1 MTRRIGVFAVIAAVV
16 SIALFVANKMTKGLV
31 WAFLTQRADLIFTG
45 AIAVGCGY
53 VIVRALIDLALQMR
67 AKHRPGGHHEARQV
81 ERARIAFA
89 VTGGIVGLV
98 GVWVYWRAVLNAT
111 KATISFA
118 RHGTDYEL
126 LSPKMLGLA
135 LLAPF
140 FFWMI
145 GRSLADLP
153 LPQRILS
160 VVLRIGFVVL
170 LALGLSRLARTAT
183 TQKVATVYLV
193 DVSESV
199 PDAAIEDA
207 RIEIAKGLKE
217 KPDDAIVRVI
227 TYAKRPRVVAIADDA
242 KEAPKLERH
251 DLPPPNAAAG
261 ATKPDATKPRTGLG
275 AATDIASA
283 MQLAYG
289 LYPSGYLRRAVIFSD
304 GVQTDGDIL
313 AEANRAREFGVKVF
327 TVPYHRPVP
336 GEVALRD
343 LRLPEKV
350 RVGEPFNLH
359 ANIFSSRP
367 QKVRATLK
375 QGEAINGLDGIRD
388 IDLKP
393 GDNDVTFKS
402 VVRVA
407 GEVTYALDLSDIP
420 EDRFKENN
428 RFAVSVAVPGRPS
441 VLYAEGNTARASYLA
456 SALSAQEFDVDV
468 RAPREIPSSI
478 RELERYDF
486 VILSDTPA
494 ESVSLTQQDAIES
507 YVRDLG
513 GGFLFAGGE
522 AGFGLGGWY
531 HTTIERI
538 LPVRMDSEKKRDEPQ
553 VAMVLVLDR
562 SGSMSGL
569 PIEMA
574 KAAAKATA
582 DTLSSDDLIEVVAF
596 DSSPTRVVRMTA
608 AKHRARIQN
617 DIARIQAGGG
627 TEIFSALDS
636 AYQSLTSTRARR
648 KHVILLTDGQ
658 ASHNGIRDL
667 VQAMAA
673 EGITVTSVGLGS
685 GIDEALLR
693 MISDLG
699 GGRLYKVM
707 DPQQLPR
714 VFTRETEM
722 VSRNAA
728 VEEYFQPKVVGPAD
742 FLRGVD
748 MAQAPFLHGYVATKM
763 KPPPA
768 QEILQSEVAEP
779 ILARWHV
786 GLGWSLAWTSDVK
799 NLWAVEWL
807 RWPGYGQFWGQL
819 VREHMRQ
826 KKRQQYDMACSIDPA
841 TGHVKASIDAIGG
854 DDRFQNGLDA
864 KLTVTGP
871 QPNGEVKKIPMRQT
885 APGRYESDFPLER
898 FGSFLLHASLEKGVE
913 DGKGGQKSVQV
924 AESFGHVTN
933 PYPREY
939 LALAPDVVTLSRT
952 ALVTGGRMDPAAKDV
967 FDPAGESIKYHQD
980 LWSRFIGAALALYL
994 IDLFIRRVRLFDRKK
1009 TAKASFPRNT
1019 ASA

>member
-1 MTRRIGVFAVIAAVV
+1 MSKARMIWGAVMAALVAGGWFVGRRLLNWLTPELYVTFLV
-16 SIALFVANKMTKGLV
+16 ALGC
-31 WAFLTQRADLIFTG
+31 AFLAARSLVEMG
-45 AIAVGCGY
+45 AS
-53 VIVRALIDLALQMR
+53 L
-67 AKHRPGGHHEARQV
+67 
-81 ERARIAFA
+81 RARREIDRSRVFFGVAA
-89 VTGGIVGLV
+89 GVVGLV
-98 GVWVYWRAVLNAT
+98 GVWFYWKGVLHPGAAT
-111 KATISFA
+111 LAWKKD
-118 RHGTDYEL
+118 GTDYEL
-126 LSPKMLGLA
+126 LAPKMLGLA

-140 FFWMI
+140 FLWMI

-153 LPQRILS
+153 WPQRILS
-160 VVLRIGFVVL
+160 AFLRIAFVAL

-183 TQKVATVYLV
+183 TQKVCTVYLV

-207 RIEIAKGLKE
+207 RAEIKKGLDA
-217 KPDDAIVRVI
+217 KPSDALVRVI
-227 TYAKRPRVVAIADDA
+227 TFAKRPRVVPIADDA
-242 KEAPKLERH
+242 KESPALERH
-251 DLPPPNAAAG
+251 DVDAAAAAADPKG
-261 ATKPDATKPRTGLG
+261 AKRTGLG
-275 AATDIASA
+275 AATDLASA

-289 LYPSGYLRRAVIFSD
+289 QYPSGYLRRAVILTD

-313 AEANRAREFGVKVF
+313 AEANRAREFGVKIF
-327 TVPYHRPVP
+327 TIPYHRPVP

-343 LRLPEKV
+343 LRVPEKV

-375 QGEAINGLDGIRD
+375 QGEAINGLDGIRTL
-388 IDLKP
+388 DLKP

-428 RFAVSVAVPGRPS
+428 RFAVSVAVPGRPT
-441 VLYAEGNTARASYLA
+441 VLYAEGNAARASYLA
-456 SALSAQEFDVDV
+456 SALSAQEFDVDI
-468 RAPREIPSSI
+468 RSPREIPSSI

-486 VILSDTPA
+486 VILSDAPA
-494 ESVSLTQQDAIES
+494 EAVSLTQQDALES

-522 AGFGLGGWY
+522 AGFGLGGWS

-538 LPVRMDSEKKRDEPQ
+538 LPVRMDAEKRRDEPQ

-582 DTLSSDDLIEVVAF
+582 DTLASDDLIEVIAF
-596 DSSPTRVVRMTA
+596 DSAPTRVVRMTP
-608 AKHRARIQN
+608 AKHRARIQS
-617 DIARIQAGGG
+617 DISRIQAGGG
-627 TEIFSALDS
+627 TEIFSALDA
-636 AYQSLTSTRARR
+636 AYQTLTVTRARR

-658 ASHNGIRDL
+658 APHNGIRDL

-673 EGITVTSVGLGS
+673 EGITASAVGLGS
-685 GIDEALLR
+685 GIDEQLLR
-693 MISDLG
+693 LISDGG
-699 GGRLYKVM
+699 GGRLYKVA
-707 DPQQLPR
+707 DPQSLPR

-728 VEEYFQPKVVGPAD
+728 VEEYFQPKVVSPAD
-742 FLRGVD
+742 FLRGID
-748 MAQAPFLHGYVATKM
+748 MRSAPFLHGYVATKM

-826 KKRQQYDMACSIDPA
+826 KRRQQYDMRAEIDAA

-864 KLTVTGP
+864 KLTVQGP
-871 QPNGEVKKIPMRQT
+871 QPNGETRKIAMRQT

-898 FGSFLLHASLEKGVE
+898 FGSFLLHASLEKSVD

-939 LALAPDVVTLSRT
+939 LALAPDLVTLSRT
-952 ALVTGGRMDPAAKDV
+952 AMITGGRMDPEAKAV
-967 FDPAGESIKYHQD
+967 FDPAGETVRYHQD
-980 LWSRFIGAALALYL
+980 LWSRFIGAALAVYL
-994 IDLFIRRVRLFDRKK
+994 LDLLIRRVRIFDRKK
-1009 TAKASFPRNT
+1009 TAKPTLPVRPARV
-1019 ASA
+1019 

>member
-1 MTRRIGVFAVIAAVV
+1 MTPRRLITIGGILAILAAAFFIVNWRMKGYLVFYVSSIIDLILTGAVAAGC
-16 SIALFVANKMTKGLV
+16 LFVIG
-31 WAFLTQRADLIFTG
+31 RAVFELI
-45 AIAVGCGY
+45 A
-53 VIVRALIDLALQMR
+53 QMR
-67 AKHRPGGHHEARQV
+67 QRKPV
-81 ERARIAFA
+81 ERARIGFA
-89 VTGGIVGLV
+89 IVGGLLGLV
-98 GVWVYWRAVLNAT
+98 GVYLYWRGVLRAEQST
-111 KATISFA
+111 LAWKKD
-118 RHGTDYEL
+118 GTDYEL

-140 FFWMI
+140 FLWMI

-160 VVLRIGFVVL
+160 VALRIVFVAL
-170 LALGLSRLARTAT
+170 LALGLSRLARTAST
-183 TQKVATVYLV
+183 SKICTVYLV

-199 PDAAIEDA
+199 PDAALEDA
-207 RIEIAKGLKE
+207 RAEITKGLKE
-217 KPDDAIVRVI
+217 KPKDALVRVI
-227 TYAKRPRVVAIADDA
+227 TFAKRPRLVPLADDA
-242 KEAPKLERH
+242 TEAPKIERH
-251 DLPPPNAAAG
+251 DLPPSKDGVPVKG
-261 ATKPDATKPRTGLG
+261 RTGLG

-289 LYPSGYLRRAVIFSD
+289 QYPAGYLRRAVVFSD

-313 AEANRAREFGVKVF
+313 AEANRAKEFGVKIF

-343 LRLPEKV
+343 LRVPDKV

-375 QGEAINGLDGIRD
+375 QGEAINGLDGVRD
-388 IDLKP
+388 IELKP
-393 GDNDVTFKS
+393 GDNDITFKS

-420 EDRFKENN
+420 EDRFRENN

-468 RAPREIPSSI
+468 RGPREIPSSI

-486 VILSDTPA
+486 VILSDAPA
-494 ESVSLTQQDAIES
+494 EAVSLTQQDAIES

-522 AGFGLGGWY
+522 SGYGLGGWY

-553 VAMVLVLDR
+553 VAMVLVIDR

-569 PIEMA
+569 PMEMA

-582 DTLSSDDLIEVVAF
+582 DTLSSDDLLEVIAF
-596 DSSPTRVVRMTA
+596 DSAPTRVVRMTA

-627 TEIFSALDS
+627 TEIFSALDA
-636 AYQSLTSTRARR
+636 AYQSLTTTRARR

-658 ASHNGIRDL
+658 APHNGIRDL

-673 EGITVTSVGLGS
+673 EGMTVTSVGLGS
-685 GIDEALLR
+685 GIDETLLR

-728 VEEYFQPKVVGPAD
+728 VEEYFQPKVVSPAD

-748 MAQAPFLHGYVATKM
+748 MSSAPFLHGYVATKM

-768 QEILQSEVAEP
+768 QEVLQSEVAEP

-826 KKRQQYDMACSIDPA
+826 KKRQQYDMRAEIDTA

-864 KLTVTGP
+864 KLVVTGP
-871 QPNGEVKKIPMRQT
+871 QPNGETRKVPMRQT

-898 FGSFLLHASLEKGVE
+898 FGSFLLHASLEKQVD
-913 DGKGGQKSVQV
+913 DGKGGVKNAQV

-939 LALAPDVVTLSRT
+939 LALAPDTVTLSRT
-952 ALVTGGRMDPAAKDV
+952 ANVTGGRMDPKPNEI
-967 FDPAGESIKYHQD
+967 FDPAGESIRYHQD
-980 LWSRFIGAALALYL
+980 LWSRFIGAALAVYL
-994 IDLFIRRVRLFDRKK
+994 LDLLIRRVRIFDRKK
-1009 TAKASFPRNT
+1009 TAKPSIGRTPAR
-1019 ASA
+1019 A

>member
-1 MTRRIGVFAVIAAVV
+1 MTAAELKKPAGYA
-16 SIALFVANKMTKGLV
+16 ALV
-31 WAFLTQRADLIFTG
+31 
-45 AIAVGCGY
+45 AIAYAGWLLARRFLGMTPEGYATALVAFGCVSLVVKTLVELVAALRGRRELDRGRVAFGVAAGVVG
-53 VIVRALIDLALQMR
+53 LAG
-67 AKHRPGGHHEARQV
+67 AA
-81 ERARIAFA
+81 AFA
-89 VTGGIVGLV
+89 KFVLLPGLS
-98 GVWVYWRAVLNAT
+98 
-111 KATISFA
+111 TIEWQ
-118 RHGTDYEL
+118 RRGTDYEL

-153 LPQRILS
+153 PIQRLLS
-160 VVLRIGFVVL
+160 VVLRVAFVAL
-170 LALGLSRLARTAT
+170 LALGLARLARTAT
-183 TQKVATVYLV
+183 TQKVCTVYLV

-199 PDAAIEDA
+199 PDAAVEDA
-207 RIEIAKGLKE
+207 RAEITKGLKE
-217 KPDDAIVRVI
+217 KPKDALVKVITFARRPRMVAMDDDA
-227 TYAKRPRVVAIADDA
+227 T
-242 KEAPKLERH
+242 EAPKLERH
-251 DLPPPNAAAG
+251 EPPPDRREAG
-261 ATKPDATKPRTGLG
+261 KRTGLG

-283 MQLAYG
+283 LQLAYG
-289 LYPSGYLRRAVIFSD
+289 LYPAGYLRRAVVFSD
-304 GVQTDGDIL
+304 GVQTDGDVL

-343 LRLPEKV
+343 LRVPEKV
-350 RVGEPFNLH
+350 RVGEPFQLH
-359 ANIFSSRP
+359 AQIFSSRP
-367 QKVRATLK
+367 QKVKAVLK
-375 QGEAINGLDGIRD
+375 QGEAINGLDGVRVL
-388 IDLKP
+388 DLQA

-407 GEVTYALDLSDIP
+407 GEVTYALDLSEIP
-420 EDRFKENN
+420 EDRFPENN
-428 RFAVSVAVPGRPS
+428 RFAVSVAVPGRPT
-441 VLYAEGNTARASYLA
+441 VLYVEGNTRRASYLA

-468 RAPREIPSSI
+468 RGPKELPSSI

-486 VILSDTPA
+486 VILSDAPA
-494 ESVSLTQQDAIES
+494 EAVTLTQQDAIES

-522 AGFGLGGWY
+522 SGYGLGGWN
-531 HTTIERI
+531 HSTIERI
-538 LPVRMDSEKKRDEPQ
+538 LPVRMDAEKKRDEPQ
-553 VAMVLVLDR
+553 VAMVLVIDR

-569 PIEMA
+569 PMEMA

-582 DTLSSDDLIEVVAF
+582 DTLSGDDLLEVIAF

-627 TEIFSALDS
+627 TEIFSALDA
-636 AYQSLTSTRARR
+636 AYQSLTVTRARK

-667 VQAMAA
+667 VQAMSA
-673 EGITVTSVGLGS
+673 EGITVSSVGLGS
-685 GIDEALLR
+685 GIDEGLLR

-707 DPQQLPR
+707 DPQALPR

-722 VSRNAA
+722 VSRSAA
-728 VEEYFQPKVVGPAD
+728 VEEYFQPRVVAPAD
-742 FLRGVD
+742 FMRGVD
-748 MAQAPFLHGYVATKM
+748 LASAPYLHGYVATKM

-768 QEILQSEVAEP
+768 QELLQSEIAEP

-826 KKRQQYDMACSIDPA
+826 KKRQQYDMRAEIDPA
-841 TGHVKASIDAIGG
+841 TGHVKAAIDAIGG

-864 KLTVTGP
+864 KLTITGP
-871 QPNGEVKKIPMRQT
+871 QPSGATKKVPMRQT
-885 APGRYESDFPLER
+885 APGRYEIDFPLDR
-898 FGSFLLHASLEKGVE
+898 YGSFLLHASLEKPVD
-913 DGKGGQKSVQV
+913 DGKGGLKSVQV

-939 LALAPDVVTLSRT
+939 LALAPDLVTLSRT
-952 ALVTGGRMDPAAKDV
+952 ALVTGGRVEPEVKQI
-967 FDPAGESIKYHQD
+967 FDPAGESIRYHQD
-980 LWSRFIGAALALYL
+980 LWSRFIGAAIAVYL
-994 IDLFIRRVRLFDRKK
+994 LDLLMRRVRLFDRKK
-1009 TAKASFPRNT
+1009 TARP
-1019 ASA
+1019 SAARA

>member
-1 MTRRIGVFAVIAAVV
+1 MSARRRLVTIVVLAA
-16 SIALFVANKMTKGLV
+16 L
-31 WAFLTQRADLIFTG
+31 
-45 AIAVGCGY
+45 AVGGWFVLRTRIPSMEMYVTALVGIGCAA
-53 VIVRALIDLALQMR
+53 VIVRSVAAAIGQYRRKTDVDRSRLAF
-67 AKHRPGGHHEARQV
+67 GV
-81 ERARIAFA
+81 
-89 VTGGIVGLV
+89 VGGILGLV
-98 GVWVYWRAVLNAT
+98 GVYLYYKGILRSDQSTLSWKRD
-111 KATISFA
+111 
-118 RHGTDYEL
+118 GTDYEL

-135 LLAPF
+135 LLTPF

-153 LPQRILS
+153 LPQRIIS
-160 VVLRIGFVVL
+160 VVLRIAFVVL
-170 LALGLSRLARTAT
+170 IALGLSRLARTAT
-183 TQKVATVYLV
+183 TQKVCTVYLV

-199 PDAAIEDA
+199 PDAALEDA
-207 RIEIAKGLKE
+207 RAEVAKGLKE
-217 KPDDAIVRVI
+217 KPDDALVRVI
-227 TYAKRPRVVAIADDA
+227 TFAKRPRVVAMADDA
-242 KEAPKLERH
+242 AEAPELERH
-251 DLPPPNAAAG
+251 DVKDAASG
-261 ATKPDATKPRTGLG
+261 ARTGLG
-275 AATDIASA
+275 AASDLATA

-289 LYPSGYLRRAVIFSD
+289 LYPAGYLRRAVILSD

-313 AEANRAREFGVKVF
+313 AEANRAKEFGVKVF
-327 TVPYHRPVP
+327 TIPYHRPVP

-343 LRLPEKV
+343 LRVPDKV

-375 QGEAINGLDGIRD
+375 QGEAINGLDGVRD
-388 IDLKP
+388 VELKA

-441 VLYAEGNTARASYLA
+441 VLYAEGNTSRASYLA

-468 RAPREIPSSI
+468 RAPREMPSSI

-486 VILSDTPA
+486 VILSDAPA
-494 ESVSLTQQDAIES
+494 EAVSLTQQDAIES

-522 AGFGLGGWY
+522 AGYGLGGWY
-531 HTTIERI
+531 HTTVERI
-538 LPVRMDSEKKRDEPQ
+538 LPVRMDAEKRRDEPQ
-553 VAMVLVLDR
+553 VAMVLVIDR

-569 PIEMA
+569 PMEMA

-582 DTLSSDDLIEVVAF
+582 DTLSSDDLLEVIAF

-627 TEIFSALDS
+627 TEIFSAMDA
-636 AYQSLTSTRARR
+636 AYQSLTTTRARR

-658 ASHNGIRDL
+658 APHNGIRDL

-673 EGITVTSVGLGS
+673 EGITATSVGLGS

-693 MISDLG
+693 TIADIG

-728 VEEYFQPKVVGPAD
+728 VEEYFQPRVVAPAD
-742 FLRGVD
+742 FLRGID
-748 MAQAPFLHGYVATKM
+748 MSSAPFLHGYVATKM

-826 KKRQQYDMACSIDPA
+826 KKRQQYDMRAEIDPA
-841 TGHVKASIDAIGG
+841 SGHVRASIDAVGG

-864 KLTVTGP
+864 KMTVTGP
-871 QPNGEVKKIPMRQT
+871 QPKGEARRVPMRQT

-898 FGSFLLHASLEKGVE
+898 FGSFLLHASLEKPVE
-913 DGKGGQKSVQV
+913 DGKGSVKNVQV

-939 LALAPDVVTLSRT
+939 LALAPDLVTLSR
-952 ALVTGGRMDPAAKDV
+952 AAVVTGGRMDPAPKDV

-980 LWSRFIGAALALYL
+980 LWSRFIAAAIAVYL
-994 IDLFIRRVRLFDRKK
+994 LDLLMRRVRIFDRKK
-1009 TAKASFPRNT
+1009 TARPSIKA
-1019 ASA
+1019 AG

>member
-1 MTRRIGVFAVIAAVV
+1 MRRANILAAAFALVIVILVIA
-16 SIALFVANKMTKGLV
+16 NKITHGFV
-31 WAFLTQRADLIFTG
+31 WAFLTQRADLLLTG
-45 AIAVGCGY
+45 AIAVAC
-53 VIVRALIDLALQMR
+53 VFVVVRSMLDAAMR
-67 AKHRPGGHHEARQV
+67 ARTGVAID
-81 ERARIAFA
+81 RAKLAFA
-89 VTGGIVGLV
+89 VTGGLVGLV
-98 GVWVYWRAVLNAT
+98 GVWIYWREVLRAA
-111 KATISFA
+111 KGTIAFA

-140 FFWMI
+140 FLWMI

-160 VVLRIGFVVL
+160 VVLRIAFVAL

-207 RIEIAKGLKE
+207 RIEIDKGLKE
-217 KPDDAIVRVI
+217 KPADALVRVV
-227 TYAKRPRVVAIADDA
+227 TFAKRPRVVPLADDA

-251 DLPPPNAAAG
+251 EAPAG
-261 ATKPDATKPRTGLG
+261 KDGKARTGLG
-275 AATDIASA
+275 AATDLASA
-283 MQLAYG
+283 LQLAYG

-304 GVQTDGDIL
+304 GVQTDGDLL
-313 AEANRAREFGVKVF
+313 AEANRARGFGVKIF

-343 LRLPEKV
+343 LRVPDKV

-367 QKVRATLK
+367 QRVRATLK
-375 QGEAINGLDGIRD
+375 QGEAINGLDGIREV
-388 IDLKP
+388 DLKP

-428 RFAVSVAVPGRPS
+428 RFAVSVAVPGRPT
-441 VLYAEGNTARASYLA
+441 VLYAEGNTSRASYLA
-456 SALSAQEFDVDV
+456 SALSAQELDVDV
-468 RAPREIPSSI
+468 RSPREIPSSI

-486 VILSDTPA
+486 VIVSDTPA

-522 AGFGLGGWY
+522 AGYGLGGWN

-553 VAMVLVLDR
+553 VAMALVLDR

-569 PIEMA
+569 PMEMA

-582 DTLSSDDLIEVVAF
+582 DTLASDDLIEVIAF
-596 DSSPTRVVRMTA
+596 DSAPTRVVRMTP

-627 TEIFSALDS
+627 TEIFGALDA

-648 KHVILLTDGQ
+648 KHIILLTDGQ
-658 ASHNGIRDL
+658 APHNGIRDL

-685 GIDEALLR
+685 GIDESLLR

-722 VSRNAA
+722 VSRNSA
-728 VEEYFQPKVVGPAD
+728 VEEYFQPKVVSAAD
-742 FLRGVD
+742 FLRGID
-748 MAQAPFLHGYVATKM
+748 MAAAPFLHGYVATKM

-768 QEILQSEVAEP
+768 QEILQSEIAEP

-826 KKRQQYDMACSIDPA
+826 KKRQQYDMTCAIDPA

-864 KLTVTGP
+864 KLTVKGP
-871 QPNGEVKKIPMRQT
+871 EPAGETKNVPMRQT

-913 DGKGGQKSVQV
+913 DGKGGLRNVQV

-939 LALAPDVVTLSRT
+939 LALAPDTVTLSRA
-952 ALVTGGRMDPAAKDV
+952 ALVTNGKMDPAARDV
-967 FDPAGESIKYHQD
+967 FDPAGETIKYHQD
-980 LWSRFIGAALALYL
+980 LWSRFIGAALAVYL
-994 IDLFIRRVRLFDRKK
+994 IDLLVRRVRIFDRKK
-1009 TAKASFPRNT
+1009 TAKPSAVRLT
-1019 ASA
+1019 AR

>member
-1 MTRRIGVFAVIAAVV
+1 MSKARLIWGAIVAALVAAGWFVGKRFLGWLTPELYVTFLVALGCAFIAAR
-16 SIALFVANKMTKGLV
+16 SLV
-31 WAFLTQRADLIFTG
+31 EMAASL
-45 AIAVGCGY
+45 
-53 VIVRALIDLALQMR
+53 
-67 AKHRPGGHHEARQV
+67 
-81 ERARIAFA
+81 RARREVDKSRLLFGVAA
-89 VTGGIVGLV
+89 GVVGLV
-98 GVWVYWRAVLNAT
+98 GVWFYWKGVLHPGAAT
-111 KATISFA
+111 LAWKKE
-118 RHGTDYEL
+118 GTDYEL
-126 LSPKMLGLA
+126 LAPKMLGLA

-140 FFWMI
+140 FLWMI

-153 LPQRILS
+153 WPQRILS
-160 VVLRIGFVVL
+160 AFLRIAFVAL

-183 TQKVATVYLV
+183 TQKVCTVYLV

-207 RIEIAKGLKE
+207 RAEIKKGLQE
-217 KPDDAIVRVI
+217 KPTDALVRVI
-227 TYAKRPRVVAIADDA
+227 TFAKRPRVVPIADDA
-242 KEAPKLERH
+242 KESPALERH
-251 DLPPPNAAAG
+251 DIDAAA
-261 ATKPDATKPRTGLG
+261 AADPKSAAKRTGLG
-275 AATDIASA
+275 AATDLASA

-289 LYPSGYLRRAVIFSD
+289 QYPSGYLRRAVILTD

-313 AEANRAREFGVKVF
+313 AEANRARDFGVKIF
-327 TVPYHRPVP
+327 TIPYHRPVP

-343 LRLPEKV
+343 LRVPEKV

-375 QGEAINGLDGIRD
+375 QGEAINGLDGIRSL
-388 IDLKP
+388 DLKP

-407 GEVTYALDLSDIP
+407 GEVTYALELSDIP

-428 RFAVSVAVPGRPS
+428 RFAVSVAVPGRPT
-441 VLYAEGNTARASYLA
+441 VLYAEGNAARASYLA
-456 SALSAQEFDVDV
+456 SALSAQEFDVDI
-468 RAPREIPSSI
+468 RSPREIPSSI

-486 VILSDTPA
+486 VILSDAPA
-494 ESVSLTQQDAIES
+494 EAVSLTQQDAIES

-522 AGFGLGGWY
+522 AGFGLGGWS

-538 LPVRMDSEKKRDEPQ
+538 LPVRMDAEKRRDEPQ

-582 DTLSSDDLIEVVAF
+582 DTLASDDLIEVIAF
-596 DSSPTRVVRMTA
+596 DSTPTRVVRMTP
-608 AKHRARIQN
+608 AKHRARIQS
-617 DIARIQAGGG
+617 DISRIQAGGG
-627 TEIFSALDS
+627 TEIFSALDA
-636 AYQSLTSTRARR
+636 AYQTLTVTRARR

-658 ASHNGIRDL
+658 APHAGIRDL

-673 EGITVTSVGLGS
+673 EGITASAVGLGT
-685 GIDEALLR
+685 GIDEQLLR
-693 MISDLG
+693 LISDGG
-699 GGRLYKVM
+699 GGRLYKVA
-707 DPQQLPR
+707 DPQSLPR

-728 VEEYFQPKVVGPAD
+728 VEEYFQPKVVSPAD

-748 MAQAPFLHGYVATKM
+748 MRSAPFLHGYVATKM

-826 KKRQQYDMACSIDPA
+826 KRRQQYDMRAEIDAA

-864 KLTVTGP
+864 KLTVQGP
-871 QPNGEVKKIPMRQT
+871 QPNGETRKIPMRQT
-885 APGRYESDFPLER
+885 APGRYESDFPLDR
-898 FGSFLLHASLEKGVE
+898 FGSFLMHASLEKGVD

-939 LALAPDVVTLSRT
+939 LALAPDLVTLSRT
-952 ALVTGGRMDPAAKDV
+952 AMITGGRMDPDAKAV
-967 FDPAGESIKYHQD
+967 FDPAGETIRYHQD
-980 LWSRFIGAALALYL
+980 LWSRFIGAALAVYL
-994 IDLFIRRVRLFDRKK
+994 LDLLIRRVRIFDRKK
-1009 TAKASFPRNT
+1009 TAKPTIPVRT
-1019 ASA
+1019 ARV

>member
-1 MTRRIGVFAVIAAVV
+1 MSGRRIGIAVVVAAVIAVV
-16 SIALFVANKMTKGLV
+16 AFVANQLTRGAV
-31 WAFLTQRADLIFTG
+31 WAFATQRTDMLFTG
-45 AIAVGCGY
+45 AIAAGCAW
-53 VIVRALIDLALQMR
+53 VILKSAYDVARDLRAGR
-67 AKHRPGGHHEARQV
+67 SVETARV
-81 ERARIAFA
+81 AFA
-89 VTGGIVGLV
+89 VAGGAIGLV
-98 GVWVYWRAVLNAT
+98 GVWIYWRAILTSSAT
-111 KATISFA
+111 TLTFA
-118 RHGTDYEL
+118 RHGADYEL

-160 VVLRIGFVVL
+160 VVLRIAFVAL
-170 LALGLSRLARTAT
+170 LALGLARLARTAT

-207 RIEIAKGLKE
+207 RAEITEGLRA
-217 KPDDAIVRVI
+217 KPDDAVVRVV
-227 TYAKRPRVVAIADDA
+227 TFAKRPRVVALADDA
-242 KEAPKLERH
+242 KEAPPLERH
-251 DLPPPNAAAG
+251 DAPPAKDGAQSAG
-261 ATKPDATKPRTGLG
+261 RTGLG

-289 LYPSGYLRRAVIFSD
+289 LYPSGYLRRAVVFSD
-304 GVQTDGDIL
+304 GVQTDGDVL
-313 AEANRAREFGVKVF
+313 AEANRARAFGVKVF
-327 TVPYHRPVP
+327 TIPYHRPVP

-343 LRLPEKV
+343 LRVPEKV
-350 RVGEPFNLH
+350 RVGEPFTLH
-359 ANIFSSRP
+359 ANVFSSRP

-375 QGEAINGLDGIRD
+375 QGEAINGLDGVRD
-388 IDLKP
+388 VDLKP

-407 GEVTYALDLSDIP
+407 GDVTYALDLTDIP

-428 RFAVSVAVPGRPS
+428 RFSVSVAVPGRPS
-441 VLYAEGNTARASYLA
+441 VLYAEGNTSRASYLA
-456 SALSAQEFDVDV
+456 SALSAQELDVDV
-468 RAPREIPSSI
+468 RSPREIPQSI

-486 VILSDTPA
+486 VILSDAPA
-494 ESVSLTQQDAIES
+494 EAVSLTQQDALES

-538 LPVRMDSEKKRDEPQ
+538 VPVRMDSEKKRDEPQ
-553 VAMVLVLDR
+553 VAMVLALDR

-569 PIEMA
+569 PMEMA

-582 DTLSSDDLIEVVAF
+582 DTLSSDDLIEVIAF
-596 DSSPTRVVRMTA
+596 DSAPTRVVRMTA
-608 AKHRARIQN
+608 AKHRARVQN

-627 TEIFSALDS
+627 TEIFGALDA
-636 AYQSLTSTRARR
+636 AYQSLTATRARR

-685 GIDEALLR
+685 GIDEGLLR

-728 VEEYFQPKVVGPAD
+728 VEEYFQPKVVSPAD
-742 FLRGVD
+742 FLRGID
-748 MAQAPFLHGYVATKM
+748 MSAAPFLHGYVATKM

-768 QEILQSEVAEP
+768 QEILESEVAEP

-826 KKRQQYDMACSIDPA
+826 KKRQQFDMSSAIDPA
-841 TGHVKASIDAIGG
+841 TGHVRASIDAIGG

-864 KLTVTGP
+864 RLTVTGP
-871 QPNGEVKKIPMRQT
+871 QPSGGTRKIAMKQT
-885 APGRYESDFPLER
+885 APGRYESDFPLDR
-898 FGSFLLHASLEKGVE
+898 FGSFLLHASLEKSVD
-913 DGKGGQKSVQV
+913 DGKGGQRSVQV

-939 LALAPDVVTLSRT
+939 LALAPDLVTLSRT
-952 ALVTGGRMDPAAKDV
+952 ALVTGGRMDPDAKAV
-967 FDPAGESIKYHQD
+967 FDPAGESIRYHQD
-980 LWSRFIGAALALYL
+980 LWSRFIGAALAVYL
-994 IDLFIRRVRLFDRKK
+994 VDLLIRRVRIFDRKK
-1009 TAKASFPRNT
+1009 TAKP
-1019 ASA
+1019 SAARG

>member
-1 MTRRIGVFAVIAAVV
+1 MNRRTLSILGILLAVV
-16 SIALFVANKMTKGLV
+16 AVGLYIANRVTHGYV
-31 WAFLTQRADLIFTG
+31 WAFVNTRGDLMLTGGIAAGCAFV
-45 AIAVGCGY
+45 AIKAA
-53 VIVRALIDLALQMR
+53 IDALGQWR
-67 AKHRPGGHHEARQV
+67 AKAPVDKSKLGFAVFGSLLGIAGVYIYWREVLNSAK
-81 ERARIAFA
+81 ATIAFA
-89 VTGGIVGLV
+89 
-98 GVWVYWRAVLNAT
+98 RQ
-111 KATISFA
+111 
-118 RHGTDYEL
+118 GTDYEL

-135 LLAPF
+135 LLCPF

-160 VVLRIGFVVL
+160 VVLRMAFVAL

-199 PDAAIEDA
+199 PDLAVEDA
-207 RIEIAKGLKE
+207 RTEITKAIKE
-217 KPDDAIVRVI
+217 KPKDALVRVI
-227 TYAKRPRVVAIADDA
+227 TFAKRPRVVALAEDA
-242 KEAPKLERH
+242 TECPKLERH
-251 DLPPPNAAAG
+251 DFAPTDEKGNPN
-261 ATKPDATKPRTGLG
+261 RNRSGLG
-275 AATDIASA
+275 AATDVASA
-283 MQLAYG
+283 LQLAYG
-289 LYPSGYLRRAVIFSD
+289 QFPAGYLRRAVVFTD
-304 GVQTDGDIL
+304 GVQTDGDML
-313 AEANRAREFGVKVF
+313 AEANRAREFGVKIF

-343 LRLPEKV
+343 LRLPDKV

-367 QKVRATLK
+367 QKVKATLK
-375 QGEAINGLDGIRD
+375 QGEAINGLDGIRE

-407 GEVTYALDLSDIP
+407 GEVTYALDLDGIP

-428 RFAVSVAVPGRPS
+428 RFAVSVAVPGRPA
-441 VLYAEGNTARASYLA
+441 VLYAEGNPARASYLSA
-456 SALSAQEFDVDV
+456 ALSAQEFDVDV
-468 RAPREIPSSI
+468 RSPREIPSSI

-486 VILSDTPA
+486 VILSDAPA
-494 ESVSLTQQDAIES
+494 EAVSLTQQDAIES

-582 DTLSSDDLIEVVAF
+582 DTLSSDDLIEIIAF
-596 DSSPTRVVRMTA
+596 DSAPTRVVRMTP
-608 AKHRARIQN
+608 AKHRARIQG
-617 DIARIQAGGG
+617 DIARIQPGGG
-627 TEIFSALDS
+627 TEIFSALDA

-658 ASHNGIRDL
+658 APTGGIRDL

-673 EGITVTSVGLGS
+673 ESITVTAVGLGA
-685 GIDEALLR
+685 GIDEGMMR
-693 MISDLG
+693 MIADSG

-722 VSRNAA
+722 VSRNSA
-728 VEEYFQPKVVGPAD
+728 VEEYFQPKVVSPAD

-748 MAQAPFLHGYVATKM
+748 MSSAPFLHGYVATKM

-826 KKRQQYDMACSIDPA
+826 KKRQQYDMNCSIDNA

-871 QPNGEVKKIPMRQT
+871 QPNGETKKITMRQT

-898 FGSFLLHASLEKGVE
+898 FGSFLLHASLEKGVD

-924 AESFGHVTN
+924 AESYGHVTN

-939 LALAPDVVTLSRT
+939 LALAPDVVTLSRA
-952 ALVTGGRMDPAAKDV
+952 ALVTGGRMDPTVKDV

-980 LWSRFIGAALALYL
+980 LWSRFIGAAVAVYL
-994 IDLFIRRVRLFDRKK
+994 LDLLIRRVRIFDRKK
-1009 TAKASFPRNT
+1009 TARPSIPRP
-1019 ASA
+1019 ARA